1 MDVAVPEKIKKIIFN
16 FTKKIRIYWGFFFVK
31 TIYFEEG
38 HFTNG
43 CWGNTFFFG
52 LKPNLFHG
60 NNFIGFLVFALE
72 ISKLFLISR
81 KKYITNIV
89 VFFMIK
95 CFVKISLVNFKNISR
110 FLFYSTGS
118 HFQSREYIFY
128 RRMDSWNFLFFKFLQ
143 VQNIKI

>member
-1 MDVAVPEKIKKIIFN
+1 MVKNSKIKYNRLSCIMTSWSVTMFGCCSSWKNKKKYFQ
-16 FTKKIRIYWGFFFVK
+16 FHEKKLFFKKIRIYWGFFFVK

-89 VFFMIK
+89 VFFHDKMFRQNFIGQFQK
-95 CFVKISLVNFKNISR
+95 HFKISVL
-110 FLFYSTGS
+110 
-118 HFQSREYIFY
+118 
-128 RRMDSWNFLFFKFLQ
+128 
-143 VQNIKI
+143 